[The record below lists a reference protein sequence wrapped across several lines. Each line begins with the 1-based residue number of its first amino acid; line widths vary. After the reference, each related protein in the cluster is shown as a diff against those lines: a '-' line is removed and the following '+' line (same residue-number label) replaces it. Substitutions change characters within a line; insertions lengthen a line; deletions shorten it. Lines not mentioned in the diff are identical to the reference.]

1 MAGRRKFYIVQRD
14 DYNIQNKISLRSLYC
29 FKDVNLLHE
38 TEQKSDGQNQDIM
51 DDMRLKT
58 NQYNSVTLPC

>member
-1 MAGRRKFYIVQRD
+1 MAGRRKFYIVRRD